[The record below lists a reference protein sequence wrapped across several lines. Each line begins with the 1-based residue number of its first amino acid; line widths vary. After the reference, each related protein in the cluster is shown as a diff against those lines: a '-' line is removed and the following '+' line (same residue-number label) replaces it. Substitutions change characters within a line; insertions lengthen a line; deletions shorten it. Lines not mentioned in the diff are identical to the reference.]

1 MSESV
6 TLNLQSE
13 PLLSSIIKGL
23 EDKKGKDIVVLHTGA
38 SPAAVWDYF
47 VICTGDSTTQVQAL
61 AENVEEETRKQL
73 DSKPSHVEGL
83 SNSEWVLLDY
93 DSVAVH
99 IFLPDRREFYGLEYL
114 WADVPFSRID
124 SA

>member
-1 MSESV
+1 MSGFSSV
-6 TLNLQSE
+6 NVLNE
-13 PLLSSIIKGL
+13 PLLASIIKGL
-23 EDKKGKDIVVLHTGA
+23 EDKKGKNIVVLHTGVSRA
-38 SPAAVWDYF
+38 SVWDYF

-73 DSKPSHVEGL
+73 SHKPFHVEGL

-93 DSVAVH
+93 NYVAVH

-124 SA
+124 TD